1 MATVVLPD
9 SLAAKLRQL
18 REVREEQ
25 DGVVKKINKFH
36 ARLNETSEC
45 KRHSVCA
52 ILSFRQCK

>member
-1 MATVVLPD
+1 MASVVLPE

-36 ARLNETSEC
+36 ARLNETSE
-45 KRHSVCA
+45 
-52 ILSFRQCK
+52 